1 MRLKDKVAI
10 ITGAASGMGAEDA
23 RVFAGEGAKVV
34 VADIL
39 EDEARA
45 LVETLNAGG
54 GIAMFQRLDVTNP
67 NDWERVT
74 AETIGQFGKLNI
86 LVNNAGVTGAGVADV
101 LDLEAFDNILAV
113 NLRGIFLGIRATVP
127 YMMAHGG
134 SIVNMSSI
142 SAMVGNPGV
151 HIGYN
156 ASKGGA
162 RALTKAA
169 AATYGQYGIRV
180 NSVHPGMLP
189 PMRNKTKHSLN
200 EKGLVRVPLG
210 RMGKVREVA
219 DAVLFLA
226 SDEASYISGAEL
238 YVDGGFLAA

>member
-1 MRLKDKVAI
+1 
-10 ITGAASGMGAEDA
+10 MGAEAA
-23 RVFAGEGAKVV
+23 RIFAREGAKVV

-45 LVETLNAGG
+45 LVNTLNADGSA
-54 GIAMFQRLDVTNP
+54 AMFQRLDVT
-67 NDWERVT
+67 DAQSWERVT
-74 AETIGQFGKLNI
+74 AETITQFGRLDV
-86 LVNNAGVTGAGVADV
+86 LVNNAGVTGAGIPDV
-101 LDLEAFDNILAV
+101 LDLEAFDGIIAV
-113 NLRGIFLGIRATVP
+113 NLRGVFLGIRAAIP
-127 YMMAHGG
+127 YMMEHGG

-142 SAMVGNPGV
+142 SAIVGNPGV

-156 ASKGGA
+156 ASKGGV

-169 AATYGQYGIRV
+169 AATYGQHGIRV

-189 PMRNKTKHSLN
+189 PMRNKIQHSLN
-200 EKGLVRVPLG
+200 EKGLMRVPLG
-210 RMGKVREVA
+210 RMGKLQEVA